1 MKNYLTHMVK
11 KSKWC
16 IIVTVLVI
24 LLLTFGLPHLSGGE
38 ITWHTVRE
46 IESPKERFGAIL
58 LLVAIVVMSWLQV
71 YNEYSRPRK

>member
-16 IIVTVLVI
+16 IIVTVAVLM
-24 LLLTFGLPHLSGGE
+24 LLTVGLPSNTG
-38 ITWHTVRE
+38 WHNIRE
-46 IESPKERFGAIL
+46 IESKREMFGAIL
-58 LLVAIVVMSWLQV
+58 LLVATVALSWLQV